1 MSPILGIFDAYYKT
15 TDYKTTYY
23 KSAFYKSAHY
33 KTAHH
38 KATCRKAKAHQ
49 PLMIP
54 TDPALTICARGL
66 TRRFGTN
73 IAVKAIDLDVR
84 HGEVLGLLGPNGA
97 GKTTT
102 MQMLTGNL
110 APSAGEIRICGV
122 DLLDQPVLAKARIG
136 YLPETPPLYRELNV
150 REYLDLVAR
159 LHRVPKAQRES
170 AVATAMAR
178 CGLADTGRKL
188 IGTLS
193 KGYQQRVGIA
203 QAIVHEPDVIILD
216 EPTVGLDPNQ
226 ILDIRALIRELGS
239 KHSVIL
245 STHIL
250 PEVEAV
256 CDRVQIMHHGAV
268 VFSNTIAGLRDF
280 QHGRTVTVSLHRP
293 PDINTLRSISGVTAV
308 EVAGEDRFS
317 IQFTPDSDPS
327 EALVSAAGAGDWG
340 LYQLTPAQSSL
351 EEVFVQLTRQV
362 EPS

>member
-1 MSPILGIFDAYYKT
+1 MT
-15 TDYKTTYY
+15 
-23 KSAFYKSAHY
+23 
-33 KTAHH
+33 
-38 KATCRKAKAHQ
+38 
-49 PLMIP
+49 P

-66 TRRFGTN
+66 SRRFGTHV
-73 IAVKAIDLDVR
+73 AVKTLTLDVR
-84 HGEVLGLLGPNGA
+84 RGEVLGLLGPNGA

-110 APSAGEIRICGV
+110 APSAGEIRICDI
-122 DLLDQPVLAKARIG
+122 DLLEKPVPAKARIG

-150 REYLDLVAR
+150 REYLDLAAR
-159 LHRVPKAQRES
+159 LHRVPGTQRAA
-170 AVATAMAR
+170 AVAAAMAR
-178 CGLADTGRKL
+178 CGLADVSRKL

-226 ILDIRALIRELGS
+226 ILDIRALIRELGRR
-239 KHSVIL
+239 HSVIL

-256 CDRVQIMHHGAV
+256 CDRVQIMHHGEV

-280 QHGRTVTVSLHRP
+280 QQGRTVTIALHRP
-293 PDINTLRSISGVTAV
+293 PDITALRAIPGVTGA
-308 EVAGEDRFS
+308 EPAGENRFR
-317 IQFTPDSDPS
+317 IQFAPDSDPS

-351 EEVFVQLTRQV
+351 EEVFVQLTRQA

>member
-1 MSPILGIFDAYYKT
+1 
-15 TDYKTTYY
+15 
-23 KSAFYKSAHY
+23 
-33 KTAHH
+33 
-38 KATCRKAKAHQ
+38 
-49 PLMIP
+49 MIP
-54 TDPALTICARGL
+54 ADPALPICARGL
-66 TRRFGTN
+66 SRRFGTHV
-73 IAVKAIDLDVR
+73 AVRALDLEVR
-84 HGEVLGLLGPNGA
+84 RGEVVGLLGPNGA

-110 APSAGEIRICGV
+110 APSAGEIRICGI
-122 DLLDQPVLAKARIG
+122 DLLETPTPAKARIG
-136 YLPETPPLYRELNV
+136 YLPETPPLYRELSV
-150 REYLDLVAR
+150 REYLDFAAR
-159 LHRVPKAQRES
+159 LHRVPKPQHAA
-170 AVATAMAR
+170 AVSTAMAR

-226 ILDIRALIRELGS
+226 ILDIRALIRELGDR
-239 KHSVIL
+239 HSVIL

-268 VFSNTIAGLRDF
+268 VFSDTIAGLRDF

-293 PDINTLRSISGVTAV
+293 PPIDRLRATAGVSDV
-308 EVAGEDRFS
+308 VATGEGRFRVH
-317 IQFTPDSDPS
+317 FAPGSDPS
-327 EALVSAAGAGDWG
+327 EALVGAAGANDWG

-351 EEVFVQLTRQV
+351 EEVFVQLTRS
-362 EPS
+362 EAAA

>member
-1 MSPILGIFDAYYKT
+1 M
-15 TDYKTTYY
+15 
-23 KSAFYKSAHY
+23 
-33 KTAHH
+33 
-38 KATCRKAKAHQ
+38 
-49 PLMIP
+49 
-54 TDPALTICARGL
+54 
-66 TRRFGTN
+66 RR
-73 IAVKAIDLDVR
+73 
-84 HGEVLGLLGPNGA
+84 GEVLGLLGPNGA

-110 APSAGEIRICGV
+110 APSAGEIRICDV
-122 DLLDQPVLAKARIG
+122 DLLEEPTAAKTRIG

-150 REYLDLVAR
+150 REYLDLAAR
-159 LHRVPKAQRES
+159 LHRVPKAGRAA

-178 CGLADTGRKL
+178 CGLADAGRKL

-239 KHSVIL
+239 RHSVIL

-250 PEVEAV
+250 PEVETV
-256 CDRVQIMHHGAV
+256 CDRVQIMNHGEI

-280 QHGRTVTVSLHRP
+280 QRGRMVTVALHRP
-293 PDINTLRSISGVTAV
+293 PDITELRAMAG
-308 EVAGEDRFS
+308 VAGAEALGEGRFQ
-317 IQFTPDSDPS
+317 IRFAPGCDPS
-327 EALVSAAGAGDWG
+327 EALVGAAGANNWG

-351 EEVFVQLTRQV
+351 EDVFVHLTRD
-362 EPS
+362 EAAA

>member
-1 MSPILGIFDAYYKT
+1 MMT
-15 TDYKTTYY
+15 
-23 KSAFYKSAHY
+23 
-33 KTAHH
+33 
-38 KATCRKAKAHQ
+38 
-49 PLMIP
+49 

-66 TRRFGTN
+66 SRRFGTHV
-73 IAVKAIDLDVR
+73 AVKALDLDVR
-84 HGEVLGLLGPNGA
+84 RGEVLGLLGPNGA

-110 APSAGEIRICGV
+110 APSAGEIRICDI
-122 DLLDQPVLAKARIG
+122 DLLEKPVLAKARIG

-150 REYLDLVAR
+150 REYLDLAAK
-159 LHRVPKAQRES
+159 LHRVPKPRRAA
-170 AVATAMAR
+170 AVDTAMTR
-178 CGLADTGRKL
+178 CGLSDVSRKL

-226 ILDIRALIRELGS
+226 ILDIRALIRELGG

-256 CDRVQIMHHGAV
+256 CDRVQIMHHGVV
-268 VFSNTIAGLRDF
+268 VFTDTIAGLRDF
-280 QHGRTVTVSLHRP
+280 QRGRTVTISLHRP
-293 PDINTLRSISGVTAV
+293 PDINTLRSISGVAGV
-308 EVAGEDRFS
+308 EAAGDGRFR
-317 IQFTPDSDPS
+317 IQFAPGSDPS

-351 EEVFVQLTRQV
+351 EDVFVQLTRPA

>member
-1 MSPILGIFDAYYKT
+1 
-15 TDYKTTYY
+15 
-23 KSAFYKSAHY
+23 
-33 KTAHH
+33 
-38 KATCRKAKAHQ
+38 
-49 PLMIP
+49 MIP

-66 TRRFGTN
+66 SRRFGTH
-73 IAVKAIDLDVR
+73 IAVKTIDLDVR
-84 HGEVLGLLGPNGA
+84 RGEVLGLLGPNGA

-110 APSAGEIRICGV
+110 APSAGEIRICDI
-122 DLLDQPVLAKARIG
+122 DLLDQPVSAKARIG

-150 REYLDLVAR
+150 HEYLDLAAR
-159 LHRVPKAQRES
+159 LHRVPKAQRAA
-170 AVATAMAR
+170 AVAAAMAR
-178 CGLADTGRKL
+178 CGLADVSRKL

-226 ILDIRALIRELGS
+226 ILDIRALIRELGD

-256 CDRVQIMHHGAV
+256 CDRVQIMHHGEV
-268 VFSNTIAGLRDF
+268 VFSNTIAGLHDLQR
-280 QHGRTVTVSLHRP
+280 GRTVTISLHRP
-293 PDINTLRSISGVTAV
+293 PDINTLRSIPG
-308 EVAGEDRFS
+308 VAGVEAAGDGRFQ
-317 IQFTPDSDPS
+317 IQFAPDSDPS

-351 EEVFVQLTRQV
+351 EDVFVQLTRSV
-362 EPS
+362 APS